1 MLKLVLKR
9 RLMIDSQVPSDSQ
22 LSCFCEHVLPSGMN
36 KAEGSSDELPI
47 VLEGETVEDFRAVLK
62 YLYAP

>member
-1 MLKLVLKR
+1 M
-9 RLMIDSQVPSDSQ
+9 
-22 LSCFCEHVLPSGMN
+22 FNLPSGMN